1 MKKATIRIIILITGI
16 SLSGLIITQL
26 LWINNAV
33 KQSEKQFD
41 HRITLA
47 LKDVINEIV
56 PCSDSADIVNPG
68 HCVGPYN
75 TVPGTPCLID
85 GIVLDSLLK
94 NNFEYHELDT
104 VYSFSIE
111 RCFDDSVLYS
121 SKGTFNEE
129 TSYSFHKMGL
139 FGLWKDDC
147 YNLKIFFPSKK
158 KFILFGMAS
167 WMLISIIFITIIIFS
182 FIYTIHTI
190 LKQKKLSE
198 IKNDFIN
205 NMTHEFKTPIS
216 TISLASEILL
226 KSDPVSSSE
235 RINKYSQVIFDEN
248 QRMRNQVE
256 RVLQIA
262 SLEKDEFRLNKV
274 EINVHSEIKSNIKSL
289 CLEQSKIPINIH
301 YKLKAE
307 NCKINLDQEHFIDI
321 INNLVD
327 NACKYTNK
335 PPDLTIS
342 SENTEN
348 GILLRFKDKG
358 IGMNS
363 ETQKR
368 IFEKF
373 YRMPTG
379 NLHDIKGFGL
389 GLHYVK
395 FIVEAHEG
403 WIDVNSIL
411 SEGSTFT
418 IFLPY

>member
-1 MKKATIRIIILITGI
+1 MKKNRLRIIILITGI

-26 LWINNAV
+26 FWINNAI

-47 LKDVINEIV
+47 LKDVIDEIV
-56 PCSDSADIVNPG
+56 PCSDSSEIVNSG
-68 HCVGPYN
+68 HCVGPCN
-75 TVPGTPCLID
+75 MIPDTPCLID

-94 NNFEYHELDT
+94 NNFIYHELDT

-111 RCFDDSVLYS
+111 RCLDDSVLYS
-121 SKGTFNEE
+121 SRSSDNLA

-147 YNLKIFFPSKK
+147 YNLKVSFPSKK
-158 KFILFGMAS
+158 KFILFGMAA
-167 WMLISIIFITIIIFS
+167 WLIFSILFITIVVLS
-182 FIYTIHTI
+182 FIFVIHTI

-226 KSDPVSSSE
+226 KSDPATSSE

-262 SLEKDEFRLNKV
+262 SLEKEEFKLNKE
-274 EINVHSEIKSNIKSL
+274 EIDLHKEIKTGIKNL
-289 CLEQSKIPINIH
+289 CLEQSEIPVKVLFN
-301 YKLKAE
+301 LKA
-307 NCKINLDQEHFIDI
+307 KKHSIRVDLIHFKDI
-321 INNLVD
+321 VNNLVD
-327 NACKYTNK
+327 NSCKYTSR
-335 PPDLTIS
+335 PPEIIIS
-342 SENTEN
+342 TEN
-348 GILLRFKDKG
+348 NETGILIRFKDNG
-358 IGMNS
+358 VGMNN

-403 WIDVNSIL
+403 WINVDSKPE
-411 SEGSTFT
+411 EGSTFT
-418 IFLPY
+418 IFLPF